1 MENMPMVYAIQ
12 YDIPYE
18 TMILDGVYGSLAAAL
33 VAVQEEYDVNV
44 STVPASVGMPEG
56 TNEVTVYSWSR
67 AHGSASIEIV
77 AHRIQ

>member
-1 MENMPMVYAIQ
+1 MQQVYTIQ

-44 STVPASVGMPEG
+44 STVPASVSVPKGS
-56 TNEVTVYSWSR
+56 TEVNVHSWSR
-67 AHGSASIEIV
+67 GGGAYIQIV